1 MCAKRSSRSP
11 FIFLAKVNPPEAP
24 ARNTGECVPHLMLLN
39 SFSCDHSSS
48 VPCEA
53 SRHTQILLSLSLS
66 LLMRGEKQ
74 VPSVQGSN
82 LGAPS
87 IMEPIMCV
95 PES

>member
-1 MCAKRSSRSP
+1 MCKAEFTFSLY
-11 FIFLAKVNPPEAP
+11 FLGQLTGTKVNPPEAP

-66 LLMRGEKQ
+66 PNER
-74 VPSVQGSN
+74 
-82 LGAPS
+82 
-87 IMEPIMCV
+87 
-95 PES
+95 